1 MRCEDVRQ
9 ELALDSSAAALTA
22 AVKDHLA
29 NCPHCRRAQ
38 VFVSRVDV
46 SLQRNPV
53 WEPPEDFVNRV
64 VSRAAPTAPRLVPSP
79 DVLTWNIIQGVAIG
93 VLLLVA
99 MYVGVRLFVWAG
111 VPLLAAMARN
121 VGPVAWG
128 CAAFSL
134 LMSAWLTRRA
144 LR

>member
-9 ELALDSSAAALTA
+9 ELALDSSAASLTA
-22 AVKDHLA
+22 EVKDHLA
-29 NCPHCRRAQ
+29 NCPHCRRSQ
-38 VFVSRVDV
+38 VFLSSVDE
-46 SLQRNPV
+46 SLKRNFV

-64 VSRAAPTAPRLVPSP
+64 VSRTAPTAPRLVPMP
-79 DVLTWNIIQGVAIG
+79 GVLTWNILQGAVIG
-93 VLLLVA
+93 VLLLAA
-99 MYVGVRLFVWAG
+99 MYFGLRLFVWAG
-111 VPLLAAMARN
+111 VPLLVAMARN
-121 VGPVAWG
+121 VGAVAWG

>member
-1 MRCEDVRQ
+1 MRCEEVRQ
-9 ELALDSSAAALTA
+9 ELALDSSAASLTA
-22 AVKDHLA
+22 EVKDHLA

-38 VFVSRVDV
+38 VLLSSVDE
-46 SLQRNPV
+46 SLRRNFV
-53 WEPPEDFVNRV
+53 WEPPRDFVNRV
-64 VSRAAPTAPRLVPSP
+64 VSHAAPTAPRLAPSP
-79 DVLTWNIIQGVAIG
+79 GVLTWNILQGAVIG

-99 MYVGVRLFVWAG
+99 MYVGLHLFVWAG
-111 VPLLAAMARN
+111 LPLLAAMARN